1 MTECAICL
9 DGIYPAK
16 YMLPCNHLFHV
27 NCIKHWFRTCGFE
40 PSCPICR
47 YKINNFYLCKRK
59 IHFNKSNPTF
69 IKLGEYKIYLK
80 EFGEP
85 NILIDYLLIKSYRV
99 KKNFFYL
106 SYTNKNKIVKYQLL
120 MESCDRAK
128 DIYNTIRS
136 KIHNSKYENITIM
149 QMHTL
154 QSLNS

>member
-59 IHFNKSNPTF
+59 IHLNKSNPTF

-80 EFGEP
+80 EFGRYMCVQGIW
-85 NILIDYLLIKSYRV
+85 NADGQFYCFVSICIVVVNFVYIIL
-99 KKNFFYL
+99 
-106 SYTNKNKIVKYQLL
+106 
-120 MESCDRAK
+120 
-128 DIYNTIRS
+128 
-136 KIHNSKYENITIM
+136 
-149 QMHTL
+149 
-154 QSLNS
+154 

>member
-1 MTECAICL
+1 M
-9 DGIYPAK
+9 
-16 YMLPCNHLFHV
+16 N
-27 NCIKHWFRTCGFE
+27 
-40 PSCPICR
+40 
-47 YKINNFYLCKRK
+47 KINP
-59 IHFNKSNPTF
+59 IF

-80 EFGEP
+80 EFGKP

-99 KKNFFYL
+99 KKNFFYF
-106 SYTNKNKIVKYQLL
+106 SYTNKNKIVKYQIL
-120 MESCDRAK
+120 MESYNRAK